1 MIWFDWKIPYS
12 FDKLDERSRL
22 KESTLENLYWLRM
35 HECSVASLASSRAR
49 VIVDTGPVEDN
60 SVAFLCWY
68 ACCNPDTLQVESML
82 VDSNLHAGNKVQ
94 NLLNQVLIRT
104 GSTPCSD

>member
-1 MIWFDWKIPYS
+1 M
-12 FDKLDERSRL
+12 
-22 KESTLENLYWLRM
+22 
-35 HECSVASLASSRAR
+35 
-49 VIVDTGPVEDN
+49 DTGPVEDN

-68 ACCNPDTLQVESML
+68 PCCNPDTLQVESML

-104 GSTPCSD
+104 GSTPCSDQNGFSSGYDPLTYTQHVERMIADSNLHSGYRL